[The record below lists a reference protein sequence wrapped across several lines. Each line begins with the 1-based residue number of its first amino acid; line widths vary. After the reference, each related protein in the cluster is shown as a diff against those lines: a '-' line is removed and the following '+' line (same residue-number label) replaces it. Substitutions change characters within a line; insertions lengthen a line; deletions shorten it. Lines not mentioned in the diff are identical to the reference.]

1 MRAKYLFFTGEALD
15 AEGVLRM
22 GIVCKVVEP
31 DRLLSEAKEVAHGIL
46 SRAPIAIGFCKRL
59 INSSIIRSVDEEHV
73 ARPWSSPQRWTL

>member
-1 MRAKYLFFTGEALD
+1 MRAKYLFFTGETLD
-15 AEGVLRM
+15 AEGALRM
-22 GIVCKVVEP
+22 GIVCKIVEP
-31 DRLLSEAKEVAHGIL
+31 DRLLSEVHGIL